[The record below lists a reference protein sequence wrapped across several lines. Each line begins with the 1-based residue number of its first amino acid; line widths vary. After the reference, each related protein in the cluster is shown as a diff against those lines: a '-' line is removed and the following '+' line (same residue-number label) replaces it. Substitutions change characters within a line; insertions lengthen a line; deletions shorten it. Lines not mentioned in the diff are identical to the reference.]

1 MKDIFIKDDICQ
13 FKIKF
18 DKYIKNNNI
27 YFDKYSLLSVLYL
40 FNCNKILSKYEKIL
54 IKNFNKEVL
63 DFGYIN
69 CIDRE
74 FCKIAKLNVELF
86 LDKKTISPIEVLLL
100 KNDNRKIIKLQ
111 RKLKNDD
118 INIIDQLLKKTC
130 NKKLLLID
138 NEIKKVP
145 LTKKQYILRFSLI
158 AFFISFIFFG
168 GLFIKQ
174 QSNLIYK
181 YNSKYDGYEV
191 KCGMLYNPT
200 EISIPDTYKNKK
212 VIGITSKSFSNKKKL
227 KQVNIG
233 NNIVFIEENAFY
245 NCPSLKNINVF
256 SNSNID
262 LNILTNCSNYE
273 VDIDIYYKIEL
284 YDEEQLIDIFN
295 VKYGE
300 KYKVIVLEKLGY
312 NFLYWTDKNEL
323 PLTDETGV
331 SLNIYELYADS
342 IFYAM
347 WSVNINSV
355 IFDGNGSTSGEMSS
369 INGKTDEVIT
379 IPANE
384 YERLG
389 YTFIGWSNTPNGEVL
404 YNDEDTYLI
413 TYEPVITLYAVW
425 EANIN
430 RIIFDGNGS
439 TSGEMSSI
447 NGKTDEL
454 ITLLPNKFERLGY
467 TFIGWSNI
475 PNGEV
480 LYNDE
485 DSYLIIYEPVI
496 TLYAV
501 WDANVNT
508 IIFDGNGSTSGEM
521 SSINGKTDESII
533 IPANEYERLGYDF
546 IGWSNTPNGEVL
558 YNDEDSYL
566 VTYES
571 VKTLYAVWEANV
583 NTIIFDGNG
592 STSGEMSLINGKTD
606 DLIILPENQFI
617 KEGYYFIGWSNIPNG
632 EVLYNDEDLYLITY
646 EPVITL
652 YAVWDANVNTIIFDG
667 NGSTSGEM
675 SLINGKTDDLIILPE
690 NQFIKEGYYFIG
702 WSNIPNGEVLYND
715 EDSYLIIYEPVITLY
730 AVWDANVNTIIFDGN
745 GSTSGEMSS
754 INGKTDESIIIPANE
769 YERLG
774 YDFIGWSNTPNGE
787 VLYND
792 EDSYLVTYESVKT
805 LYAVWEANV
814 NTIIFDGNGS
824 TSGEMSL
831 INGKTDDLIILPENQ
846 FIKEG
851 YYFIGW
857 SNIPNGEVLYNDE
870 DLYLITYEPV
880 ITLYTVWDANVNT
893 IIFDGNGSTSG
904 EMSSINGKTDE
915 SIIIPANEY
924 ERLGYD
930 FIGWSNTPNG
940 EVLYNDED
948 SYLVTYESVK
958 TLYAVWEANVNTI
971 IFDGN
976 GSTSGEM
983 SLINGK
989 TDDLI
994 ILPENQFIKEG
1005 YYFIGWSNIPN
1016 GEVLYNDEDLYLITY
1031 EPVITLYTVWDA
1043 NVNTIIFDGNGS
1055 TSGEMSSINGK
1066 TDGSIVLPE
1075 NQFIKEGYY
1084 FMGWSDIPYGDVLYK
1099 DNSFYLVT
1107 SEPSITLY
1115 AVWSDKFIYYINN
1128 NYDLV
1133 SLIELNDYNKYDE
1146 IVLTTDLDFQNSEFI
1161 PFNNFTSVF
1170 KGNYHTISN
1179 LKIVNAGGFFVN
1191 TQNAIIENLGLI
1203 NISVSSNGGSAG
1215 GLIGTASN
1223 TIIRECFTSGIVES
1237 DRFDGSS
1244 TDTRSYVGGLV
1255 GSCSSDLEII
1265 NSYSNCDV
1273 IAKGNYLANAGG
1285 LLGKYVPFSPS
1296 TLTIT
1301 NCYATGKIETYAKSL
1316 RTDSRS
1322 ESGGLIGNVNI
1333 YTSGFGS
1340 IVNITNCYATGDTYS
1355 SGNYITTSDQISAAI
1370 SNVTFNKLNIYYL
1383 DSQKCYESNILISNA
1398 SRYASIINL
1407 SNLYTLLPEI
1417 YDESVWILTQD
1428 SNPILKGFS

>member
-485 DSYLIIYEPVI
+485 DSYLIIYEQSV
-496 TLYAV
+496 TLHAV
-501 WDANVNT
+501 WVANVNT

-571 VKTLYAVWEANV
+571 
-583 NTIIFDGNG
+583 I
-592 STSGEMSLINGKTD
+592 
-606 DLIILPENQFI
+606 
-617 KEGYYFIGWSNIPNG
+617 
-632 EVLYNDEDLYLITY
+632 
-646 EPVITL
+646 
-652 YAVWDANVNTIIFDG
+652 
-667 NGSTSGEM
+667 
-675 SLINGKTDDLIILPE
+675 
-690 NQFIKEGYYFIG
+690 
-702 WSNIPNGEVLYND
+702 
-715 EDSYLIIYEPVITLY
+715 
-730 AVWDANVNTIIFDGN
+730 
-745 GSTSGEMSS
+745 
-754 INGKTDESIIIPANE
+754 
-769 YERLG
+769 
-774 YDFIGWSNTPNGE
+774 
-787 VLYND
+787 
-792 EDSYLVTYESVKT
+792 
-805 LYAVWEANV
+805 
-814 NTIIFDGNGS
+814 
-824 TSGEMSL
+824 
-831 INGKTDDLIILPENQ
+831 
-846 FIKEG
+846 
-851 YYFIGW
+851 
-857 SNIPNGEVLYNDE
+857 
-870 DLYLITYEPV
+870 
-880 ITLYTVWDANVNT
+880 
-893 IIFDGNGSTSG
+893 
-904 EMSSINGKTDE
+904 
-915 SIIIPANEY
+915 
-924 ERLGYD
+924 
-930 FIGWSNTPNG
+930 
-940 EVLYNDED
+940 
-948 SYLVTYESVK
+948 K